1 MITTYH
7 STASIAAESQKKVML
22 LEDELTGVEEDLKL
36 LTYEYLKENSA
47 LREEE
52 IRNQNLNQ

>member
-1 MITTYH
+1 MINTYH
-7 STASIAAESQKKVML
+7 STASIAAESQKKVVL
-22 LEDELTGVEEDLKL
+22 LEDELKGVEEDLKL

-52 IRNQNLNQ
+52 IRNQSLNQ

>member
-7 STASIAAESQKKVML
+7 STASAAAESQRKVVL
-22 LEDELTGVEEDLKL
+22 LEDELKGVEEDLKL

-52 IRNQNLNQ
+52 ARNQSLNQ